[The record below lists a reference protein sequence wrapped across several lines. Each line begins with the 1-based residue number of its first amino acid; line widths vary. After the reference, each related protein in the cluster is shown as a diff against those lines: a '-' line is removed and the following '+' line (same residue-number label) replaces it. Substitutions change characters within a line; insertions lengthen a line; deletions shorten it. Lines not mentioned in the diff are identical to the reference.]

1 MWAGVAERPV
11 ITGTSPGAT
20 GGGCRDAPTRRG
32 RRPQPVRMSPDP
44 SRPPCPSFRA
54 PRRLRPTASTFA
66 RLQHPPDDRATG
78 ADPRVGKVRGVRSP
92 ISRPPRPFGPS
103 SPKASPLHLQ
113 VEPVDRSDLA
123 AIPIDRVS
131 APGDRSALIHSPS
144 LADPALGQHHA
155 KVGRQVGSWPER
167 LPTLGVSRR
176 SSASVGTLVALS
188 RAQCRCSC
196 RFSTRARSGD
206 NSPVG

>member
-144 LADPALGQHHA
+144 LADPALGSITR
-155 KVGRQVGSWPER
+155 KWDDKWD
-167 LPTLGVSRR
+167 LGQSDSRP
-176 SSASVGTLVALS
+176 SA
-188 RAQCRCSC
+188 
-196 RFSTRARSGD
+196 
-206 NSPVG
+206 